1 VSFALTLINFGI
13 DEVTNP
19 RLISERVWRENI
31 PKDKAVNGITPVLQ
45 DHE

>member
-1 VSFALTLINFGI
+1 MSFALTLINFGI

-19 RLISERVWRENI
+19 RLIAERVWREKI
-31 PKDKAVNGITPVLQ
+31 PIDTVVNGITPVVK